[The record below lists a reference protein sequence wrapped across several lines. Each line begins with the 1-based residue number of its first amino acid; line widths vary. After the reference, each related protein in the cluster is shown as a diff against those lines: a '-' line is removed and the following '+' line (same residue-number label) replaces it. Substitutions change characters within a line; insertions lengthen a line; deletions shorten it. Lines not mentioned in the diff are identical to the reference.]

1 MFIYGFPVMG
11 LQYMTRADELF
22 RMSADNRQP
31 RVWNGDKWL
40 CLCGMENSTNFCPEC
55 GAKAPPKPWKCSCG
69 KDCNTNFCP
78 DCGSKAP
85 V

>member
-22 RMSADNRQP
+22 RMAADNRQP
-31 RVWNGDKWL
+31 RLCNGDKWL

-55 GAKAPPKPWKCSCG
+55 GAKA
-69 KDCNTNFCP
+69 
-78 DCGSKAP
+78 
-85 V
+85 